1 MKYRLRFE
9 KIVSI
14 TLFGMMAMSIG
25 PTAVRPVYGQMSP
38 DEHAGHH
45 PGRGRGGQAAADSPT
60 AGSEERRGGG
70 MGEMMGGGMDRMME
84 RMGAP
89 KPKELYPSLME
100 LPDLPA
106 DKRADIQ
113 RQASERREEGR
124 ALLSQGWE
132 RLSQAAMREDY
143 AAMQEAAALMHEGLA
158 QFESGLAAQ
167 RALTE
172 GSNPRHVALQWFKRE
187 MSLLP
192 ATEAERARGL
202 LSLPWFHGFVIAIL
216 SGFLLTLIWMYFAK
230 MRRAATLLERLST
243 VPATPGPHTQSSSAA
258 PAPETPATVT
268 APRTGV
274 VQGSVPGTAATS
286 QLSEV
291 PPSSPPRAPT
301 SPATGSPVTAPAA
314 VVSPGAAPV
323 LPPKRSG
330 PLRVARIF
338 AETPEVKTFR
348 FVNADGGPIP
358 FTYLPGQFLVLT
370 VGPDGKR
377 VKRSYTIASSP
388 TQHYYC
394 EITVKREEFG
404 VVSGYLHDQLQEGD
418 TVEITA
424 PNGRF
429 TFTGHEAD
437 SIVLIG
443 GGVGITPLMSV
454 IRYLTDSGWQKDIFL
469 LYCCRTSRD
478 FIFRDELESLQRRH
492 PNLHVVATM
501 TRAEGTVWMGFK
513 GRFTKDLLAQ
523 SVPDLA
529 SHRIHVC
536 GPPPMMEAVLQ
547 MLSELAVPTAQ
558 IKTEAFGPAQR
569 PAAKRALAT
578 GCTCERCERR
588 RSEMAAA
595 TVAEPAAPAIEAPT
609 SPAPVVTA
617 PTTAQPAVTTATVTF
632 QTSGKSAPLPPDETV
647 LDVADE
653 IGVEIENS
661 CRVGICGTCKVKLL
675 SGAVTMEVEDGLDP
689 EDKAQ
694 DLILACQAK
703 STRDVAVEA

>member
-1 MKYRLRFE
+1 MRYRLRFE
-9 KIVSI
+9 KIVPI
-14 TLFGMMAMSIG
+14 TLFGVMAISME
-25 PTAVRPVYGQMSP
+25 PTTVRPVYGQMSP
-38 DEHAGHH
+38 DEHASHH
-45 PGRGRGGQAAADSPT
+45 PDRGRGGQAAADSPT
-60 AGSEERRGGG
+60 SASEERRGGG
-70 MGEMMGGGMDRMME
+70 MGEMMGGGMERMME
-84 RMGAP
+84 RMGGP

-106 DKRADIQ
+106 DRRSDIQ
-113 RQASERREEGR
+113 RQTSERREQGR
-124 ALLSQGWE
+124 ALLLQGWE
-132 RLSQAAMREDY
+132 RLSQAAEREEY
-143 AAMQEAAALMHEGLA
+143 AAMQEAAALIHEGLA

-172 GSNPRHVALQWFKRE
+172 GSDPRQVALQWFKRE

-192 ATEAERARGL
+192 AAEAERTRGL

-216 SGFLLTLIWMYFAK
+216 SVFLITLIWMYFAK
-230 MRRAATLLERLST
+230 MRRAAALLERLST
-243 VPATPGPHTQSSSAA
+243 VSATPGTQNQSSGAA
-258 PAPETPATVT
+258 PAPKPPATVT
-268 APRTGV
+268 TPRTGG
-274 VQGSVPGTAATS
+274 VQGSVSRTVATAQS
-286 QLSEV
+286 YEIS
-291 PPSSPPRAPT
+291 PSSPPRAPT
-301 SPATGSPVTAPAA
+301 SPAPSPPVTAPVA
-314 VVSPGAAPV
+314 VVSPGTAPV

-348 FVNADGGPIP
+348 FVNSDGGPIP

-370 VGPDGKR
+370 VAPDGKR

-388 TQHYYC
+388 TQRYYC
-394 EITVKREEFG
+394 EITVKHEEFG

-418 TVEITA
+418 AVEITA
-424 PNGRF
+424 PNGHF

-469 LYCCRTSRD
+469 LYCCRTSLD
-478 FIFRDELESLQRRH
+478 FIFREELESLQRRH

-501 TRAEGTVWMGFK
+501 TRAEGTVWMGVK

-536 GPPPMMEAVLQ
+536 GPPPMMEAVMQ
-547 MLSELAVPTAQ
+547 MLQDLGVPAEQ

-578 GCTCERCERR
+578 GCTCERCQRR
-588 RSEMAAA
+588 RREMATEA
-595 TVAEPAAPAIEAPT
+595 VAEPAAPAIEAPT

-632 QTSGKSAPLPPDETV
+632 QTSDKSAPLPPDETV

-675 SGAVTMEVEDGLDP
+675 SGVVTMEVEDGLDP

-694 DLILACQAK
+694 DIILACQAK
-703 STRDVAVEA
+703 STSDVTVEA